1 MNTCKLSWWT
11 PKIFPHKKF
20 KNWLYSTSHLPSRCK
35 VHSSQI
41 TIRQPLTH
49 ISDGAIYS
57 RIKTLLNLLSRDIKA
72 LNSFSRSRLVCR
84 AHFDDKLCLSPFL
97 LKIITLESLWKDFVA
112 FHRKTRQLG
121 GGWRVEMF
129 MPNDV
134 GCLLSARWA
143 AKFCWCLEGCAVSP
157 ELRRDNIVSF
167 RVSEGILIGEQ
178 YANLPHPSAGD
189 EEKRKIN
196 IRKEL
201 N

>member
-121 GGWRVEMF
+121 GGWNVHAERRRLPAFCSVSGEI
-129 MPNDV
+129 
-134 GCLLSARWA
+134 LLMSWRLRCFAWASTWQHSVVQGLGRNSYWRAICKSA
-143 AKFCWCLEGCAVSP
+143 SP
-157 ELRRDNIVSF
+157 FGR
-167 RVSEGILIGEQ
+167 GW
-178 YANLPHPSAGD
+178 
-189 EEKRKIN
+189 RK
-196 IRKEL
+196 KE